1 MKSLKKLYSPEVISR
16 RVRQLG
22 REISRDYRGKTV
34 DMVAVVDNGYMFVA
48 DLARALD
55 VPVRTHFI
63 RTEVRDIVDPNTGK
77 PRQEIFYTPEVDAE
91 AKHILLVDGLVRTG
105 ITHDF
110 LLRRISLRNPRSVK
124 TAVLVDK
131 VAERHVL
138 LEPDYVGFRLASNDM
153 VVGYGLALNG
163 LDGNLPYVGKL
174 NRSSS
179 GSSAASRRKKRKKKR

>member
-1 MKSLKKLYSPEVISR
+1 V
-16 RVRQLG
+16 
-22 REISRDYRGKTV
+22 
-34 DMVAVVDNGYMFVA
+34 
-48 DLARALD
+48 
-55 VPVRTHFI
+55 
-63 RTEVRDIVDPNTGK
+63 
-77 PRQEIFYTPEVDAE
+77 
-91 AKHILLVDGLVRTG
+91 VDGLVQTG

-124 TAVLVDK
+124 TAVLIDK
-131 VAERHVL
+131 VVDRRVL

>member
-34 DMVAVVDNGYMFVA
+34 DLVAVLDNGYMFVA
-48 DLARALD
+48 DLVRTLD

-63 RTEVRDIVDPNTGK
+63 RTEVRDIVDPNLGK

>member
-1 MKSLKKLYSPEVISR
+1 VKSLKKLYSPEVISR

-34 DMVAVVDNGYMFVA
+34 DLVAVLDNGYMFVA
-48 DLARALD
+48 DLVRTLD

-63 RTEVRDIVDPNTGK
+63 RTEVRDIVDPNLGK

>member
-1 MKSLKKLYSPEVISR
+1 MKGLKTLYSPEVISR

-22 REISRDYRGKTV
+22 REISRDFRGKTV
-34 DMVAVVDNGYMFVA
+34 DLVAVLDNGYVFVA

-77 PRQEIFYTPEVDAE
+77 PRQEIFYTPEVE
-91 AKHILLVDGLVRTG
+91 ADGKNIVLVDGLVQTG

-124 TAVLVDK
+124 TAVLIDK
-131 VAERHVL
+131 VMDRRVL
-138 LEPDYVGFRLASNDM
+138 LEPDYVGFRLASND
-153 VVGYGLALNG
+153 VVIGYGLAWNG
-163 LDGNLPYVGKL
+163 LHGNLPYVGKI
-174 NRSSS
+174 NRSAA
-179 GSSAASRRKKRKKKR
+179 GSAGRNKKGKK

>member
-34 DMVAVVDNGYMFVA
+34 DLVAVLDNGYMFVA
-48 DLARALD
+48 DLVRTLD

-63 RTEVRDIVDPNTGK
+63 RTEVRDIVDPNLGK

-153 VVGYGLALNG
+153 LIGYGLAWDGLN
-163 LDGNLPYVGKL
+163 GNLPYVGKI
-174 NRSSS
+174 NR
-179 GSSAASRRKKRKKKR
+179 AAAAGAGRNKKGKK

>member
-1 MKSLKKLYSPEVISR
+1 MKSLKKLYSPEVILR
-16 RVRQLG
+16 RVRQLA

-34 DMVAVVDNGYMFVA
+34 DLVAVLDNGYMFVA
-48 DLARALD
+48 DLVRTLD

-63 RTEVRDIVDPNTGK
+63 RTEVRDIVDPNLGK